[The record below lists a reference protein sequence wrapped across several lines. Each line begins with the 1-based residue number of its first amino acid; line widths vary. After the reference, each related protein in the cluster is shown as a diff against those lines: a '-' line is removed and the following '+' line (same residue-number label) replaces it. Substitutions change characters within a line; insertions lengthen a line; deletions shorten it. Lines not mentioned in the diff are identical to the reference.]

1 MIDRDKHLL
10 MWNYAYIK
18 ILDIRHIRMERGQ
31 TLPLYHLPAHSYIFA
46 INGSAYIDLG
56 GERHKASS
64 FQLLHGGKGLAISIE
79 ALDDFEYY
87 MIMYKAILP
96 FTFRADIMQLWQK
109 QNPFYDHYAIQP
121 SHPLPLYNLA
131 EGMFN
136 HWQSSHSW
144 HRLQVKSSMY
154 QFVVELMDQLEKDNT
169 AVIKPD
175 LLAHV
180 RNYMHD
186 HYYEPISLDSISTA
200 TGYSAGYIS
209 RQFKEQLNMSPIH
222 YLGKVRIEHASRL
235 LLQSNATLQQIAEQV
250 GYPDGFTLSRSF
262 KRYKGVSPALF
273 RERKSVQHDEEL
285 LYNRSKI
292 AILPKRSNR
301 YSVFEGDNHYQLKGD
316 VSKTMYKSFKRTA
329 MTVMLCITLL
339 LSACSSAANNTVN
352 PGTAVNSQTSD
363 QGGQEQK
370 DPAQQKATRTVST
383 PRGDVEVPLN
393 PERVAADQ
401 YMGHLIK
408 LGIMPIGVREDM
420 LDEAWMEKAGLTDE
434 ILSKI
439 ENLGAFPM
447 NPEKLIMLEPDLIIG
462 SIEDNIEQ
470 YQKISTTVFVPYWEE
485 LSTAGPIEK
494 FKNIAKIFG
503 KEQEADEWVKGY
515 EQEVAKAKEQVAG
528 VIKEGETVSVVQLAS
543 KAIYVLAADGGNYG
557 SSTIY
562 QMMDLPPT
570 EQAKNMPQGFANISL
585 EALPEYL
592 GDHVFVYINTLED
605 AKDIMDS
612 AVWKN
617 AEAVKNGNVYMYGE
631 FGDEFVMEDPFSLE
645 MQLQKITSLLLEKKQ

>member
-18 ILDIRHIRMERGQ
+18 ILDIRQIRMEKGQ
-31 TLPLYHLPAHSYIFA
+31 ALPLYQLPAHSYLFA

-56 GERHKASS
+56 GERHKVSS

-79 ALDDFEYY
+79 AVDDFKYF

-96 FTFRADIMQLWQK
+96 FTFRADVMQLWQK
-109 QNPFYDHYAIQP
+109 QNPFYDHYAIKP
-121 SHPLPLYNLA
+121 SHPLPLYSLA

-136 HWQSSHSW
+136 HWQSSSSW

-154 QFVVELMDQLEKDNT
+154 QFVVELMDQLEEENT
-169 AVIKPD
+169 TVIKPD
-175 LLAHV
+175 LLTHV
-180 RNYMHD
+180 RGYMHD
-186 HYYEPISLDSISTA
+186 HYHEPISLDSIAAT

-209 RQFKEQLNMSPIH
+209 RQFKEQLNMSPIY
-222 YLGKVRIEHASRL
+222 YLGKIRIEHASRL

-262 KRYKGVSPALF
+262 KRYKGVSPAVF
-273 RERKSVQHDEEL
+273 RERKNDSLDEDL

-301 YSVFEGDNHYQLKGD
+301 YSEFEVDNHYQLKGD
-316 VSKTMYKSFKRTA
+316 VSKTMYKSFKVTA

-339 LSACSSAANNTVN
+339 LSACSGAANQAVN
-352 PGTAVNSQTSD
+352 PGTAVISEAGN
-363 QGGQEQK
+363 QGQQEQK
-370 DPAQQKATRTVST
+370 EPAQQKTTRTVST
-383 PRGDVEVPLN
+383 LRGDVEVPLN

-401 YMGHLIK
+401 YMGHLVK
-408 LGIMPIGVREDM
+408 LGIIPVGVREEM
-420 LDEAWMEKAGLTDE
+420 LDEAWMEKAGLTEE

-462 SIEDNIEQ
+462 SIEDSIEQ
-470 YQKISTTVFVPYWEE
+470 YQKISTTVFLPYWEE

-494 FKNIAKIFG
+494 FKSIAKIFG

-515 EQEVAKAKEQVAG
+515 EQEVAKSKEQIAG
-528 VIKEGETVSVVQLAS
+528 VIKEGETVSVVQFAYNGL
-543 KAIYVLAADGGNYG
+543 YVLAAEGGNYG

-570 EQAKNMPQGFANISL
+570 EQAKNMPQGFASISL

-592 GDHVFVYINTLED
+592 GDHVFVYISTPED
-605 AKDIMDS
+605 AKEIMDS
-612 AVWKN
+612 AVWKS
-617 AEAVKNGNVYMYGE
+617 AEAVKKGNVYLYGQS
-631 FGDEFVMEDPFSLE
+631 GDEFVMEDPYSLE
-645 MQLQKITSLLLEKKQ
+645 MQLQKITSLLLAKKQ